1 MVVVKIQGKLFASI
15 NLILFCII
23 HSHDF
28 RSSDRRDLLDN
39 FDVSHVSSG
48 ANLSIHFL
56 YMVLRTTPRLCKSYF
71 CFLRDNFSF
80 QGL

>member
-39 FDVSHVSSG
+39 FDFSSG
-48 ANLSIHFL
+48 ANLSIHFS
-56 YMVLRTTPRLCKSYF
+56 YMVLRTTPMHYKIFLGVF
-71 CFLRDNFSF
+71 CEIIVLFKDYK
-80 QGL
+80 